1 VPFYNRLVLS
11 PMFYKPLPTE
21 ISQSVRVGRVRR
33 SGREEEGAVR
43 GRAGAMD
50 GTVAKRQHERR
61 MAMSTRIQTSF
72 RCR

>member
-1 VPFYNRLVLS
+1 
-11 PMFYKPLPTE
+11 
-21 ISQSVRVGRVRR
+21 VGRVRR